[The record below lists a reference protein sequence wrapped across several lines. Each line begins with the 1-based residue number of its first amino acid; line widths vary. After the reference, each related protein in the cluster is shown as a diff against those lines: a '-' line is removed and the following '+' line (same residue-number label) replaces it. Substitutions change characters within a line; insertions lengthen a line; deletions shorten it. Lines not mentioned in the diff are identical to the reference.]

1 MRKKVVVII
10 ILLVFYLIFVIYNN
24 INLMKD
30 REYEKF
36 EHVNISGD
44 IIVYDKIIQKVAE
57 PLFFER
63 GEKAVLLLHGF
74 GGTPVEVKELAEF
87 LASNDI
93 TVYAPLL
100 VGHGTNLK
108 ELAKIKWQDE
118 YEDAKQSL
126 DILKKHYGKV
136 YVGGLCT
143 GGLLALALAEKETL
157 DGVISMSSPVFLSSK
172 VIDLITCKLF
182 LYPLR
187 IVCPYLRRIEYG
199 MAKDP
204 EVIRK
209 VPSNDRFPVSG
220 LITVDDLT
228 NHVRSNLNKINERTL
243 IIQSKFDNRASPAS
257 ADYIYDKVENSEP
270 ILWLENSGHV
280 VTMDYDKEKVFRAV
294 LEFIKEN

>member
-1 MRKKVVVII
+1 
-10 ILLVFYLIFVIYNN
+10 
-24 INLMKD
+24 MKD

-44 IIVYDKIIQKVAE
+44 IIVYDKIIQKVAK

-63 GEKAVLLLHGF
+63 GEKAILLLHGF

-87 LASNDI
+87 LAGNGV
-93 TVYAPLL
+93 TVYVPLL

-108 ELAKIKWQDE
+108 ELAKIKWEDE

-136 YVGGLCT
+136 YVGV
-143 GGLLALALAEKETL
+143 LLALALAEKEDL
-157 DGVISMSSPVFLSSK
+157 DGVISMSSPIFLSSK

-187 IVCPYLRRIEYG
+187 IVSPYLRRIEYG

-220 LITVDDLT
+220 LITIDDLT
-228 NHVRSNLNKINERTL
+228 NYVRSNLNKIDEPTL
-243 IIQSKFDNRASPAS
+243 IIQSRFDNRASPAS
-257 ADYIYDKVENSEP
+257 ANYIYDRVENSEP